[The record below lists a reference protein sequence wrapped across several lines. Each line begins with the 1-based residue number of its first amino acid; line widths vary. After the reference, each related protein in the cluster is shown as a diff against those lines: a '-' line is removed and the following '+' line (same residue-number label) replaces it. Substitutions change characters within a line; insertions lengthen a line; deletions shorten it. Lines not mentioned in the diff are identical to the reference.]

1 MKPAFY
7 GPYNSVGMINLKK
20 QSLWCIFK
28 LKMAQESPPLSVE
41 QVDPPTF
48 FFFLGGV
55 RGVSGKEGVTVYKQ
69 KEFNLEILI

>member
-7 GPYNSVGMINLKK
+7 GPYNSVGMIKLKK

-28 LKMAQESPPLSVE
+28 LKMGQERPPLSVE

-48 FFFLGGV
+48 FFLEGV
-55 RGVSGKEGVTVYKQ
+55 RGDVRERGGDR
-69 KEFNLEILI
+69 L

>member
-1 MKPAFY
+1 M
-7 GPYNSVGMINLKK
+7 G
-20 QSLWCIFK
+20 
-28 LKMAQESPPLSVE
+28 QERPPLSVE

-69 KEFNLEILI
+69 KEFNLEILT

>member
-28 LKMAQESPPLSVE
+28 LKMGQESPPLSVE

-48 FFFLGGV
+48 FFFFRGGEGGV
-55 RGVSGKEGVTVYKQ
+55 RERGGDR
-69 KEFNLEILI
+69 L

>member
-28 LKMAQESPPLSVE
+28 LKMGQESPPLSVE

-48 FFFLGGV
+48 FFFRGGEGGV
-55 RGVSGKEGVTVYKQ
+55 RERGGDR
-69 KEFNLEILI
+69 L